1 VIEDGRNGL
10 LVDFFDIEGLAAKVC
25 DVLENPVRFEPLRQL
40 ARQTVLERFDLETV
54 SLPAYAQL
62 LEECESSL

>member
-1 VIEDGRNGL
+1 
-10 LVDFFDIEGLAAKVC
+10 
-25 DVLENPVRFEPLRQL
+25 
-40 ARQTVLERFDLETV
+40 VLERFDLETV